1 MRELTPK
8 QRAADELFD
17 HLQAITFAA
26 LIDGLNDKSTSWK
39 VLIAGC
45 EDALAKA
52 EVQDAI

>member
-1 MRELTPK
+1 MNDLTPK

-17 HLQAITFAA
+17 HLQAVTFAA
-26 LIDGLNDKSTSWK
+26 LIDGLNDKSTAWK